1 MNLETQ
7 RITKRLE
14 QRPAGAAKP
23 VRVALLD
30 GDAHTHKTIRSHLAA
45 SEPKWRL
52 DPHTH
57 GTPAWAAL
65 RAAPPHLILLER
77 TLPDGCG
84 LEWLRRS
91 KRQFP
96 ELPII
101 ILTTQGCAETLW
113 AALLAGAHGYW
124 VKGGDAADLVNQL
137 PKVLAGQM
145 ALCHQSERLL
155 PQAFA
160 MMQPRTVN
168 QWGLSW
174 REDEVMAALCARQT
188 EKEIGLGLG
197 IETGTVHAHL
207 VRIYKKMAVH
217 DRASAIQNYLPAIFF
232 LCVG

>member
-7 RITKRLE
+7 RITKRPE
-14 QRPAGAAKP
+14 QRTAGAAKP

-30 GDAHTHKTIRSHLAA
+30 GDAATHITIRSHLAA
-45 SEPKWRL
+45 NELKWRL
-52 DPHTH
+52 DTHTH

-91 KRQFP
+91 KRLFP
-96 ELPII
+96 ELPIV
-101 ILTTQGCAETLW
+101 ILTAQGCAKTMW
-113 AALLAGAHGYW
+113 DTLLAGAHGYW

-160 MMQPRTVN
+160 TMQQRTVN
-168 QWGLSW
+168 QWGLSR
-174 REDEVMAALCARQT
+174 REEEIMAALCRNSSN
-188 EKEIGLGLG
+188 KEIACALGLSSA
-197 IETGTVHAHL
+197 TVHAHL
-207 VRIYKKMAVH
+207 SHIFKKLNVH
-217 DRASAIQNYLPAIFF
+217 DRTAATQKFSKHL
-232 LCVG
+232 

>member
-7 RITKRLE
+7 RITKRPE
-14 QRPAGAAKP
+14 QRTSGAAKP

-30 GDAHTHKTIRSHLAA
+30 GDAATHITIRSHLAA
-45 SEPKWRL
+45 NELKWRL
-52 DPHTH
+52 DTHTH

-91 KRQFP
+91 KRLFP
-96 ELPII
+96 ELPIV
-101 ILTTQGCAETLW
+101 ILTAQGCAKTMW
-113 AALLAGAHGYW
+113 DTLLAGAHGYW

-160 MMQPRTVN
+160 MMQQHTVN
-168 QWGLSW
+168 QWGLSR
-174 REDEVMAALCARQT
+174 REEEIMAALCRNFT
-188 EKEIGLGLG
+188 DKEIASALGLSSA
-197 IETGTVHAHL
+197 TVHAHL
-207 VRIYKKMAVH
+207 SHIFKKLNVH
-217 DRASAIQNYLPAIFF
+217 DRTAATQKFSKHL
-232 LCVG
+232 